1 MQGSCLYPLLED
13 AAVCLEMGPHSGNVM
28 APHGAFQTLLPHCTR
43 AKSRT
48 APAAGCLARGGLL
61 LALPDTGACP
71 TFEPQRH
78 SRRVPQSLK
87 ATGRKPGHGR
97 ARPVTSV
104 NEEGPSRRVNG
115 PPHLP
120 PVFPS
125 LVMMWAL
132 RNSSLLSGKE
142 THHVDTRPLR
152 RGVGAEGTGQAP
164 GASGKVKVPSPSR
177 PPLPENTGLH
187 LAAVS
192 CSAGEAGYADFT

>member
-28 APHGAFQTLLPHCTR
+28 APPGAFQTFLPHCTR

-48 APAAGCLARGGLL
+48 TPAAGCLARGGLL
-61 LALPDTGACP
+61 LALPDTGAGP

-87 ATGRKPGHGR
+87 ATGRKSGHGR
-97 ARPVTSV
+97 ARPVTLV

-115 PPHLP
+115 PPHPP

-142 THHVDTRPLR
+142 TRHVDTWPLR
-152 RGVGAEGTGQAP
+152 QGSGGGRRDWSSARSKWESEAP
-164 GASGKVKVPSPSR
+164 Q
-177 PPLPENTGLH
+177 PLQT
-187 LAAVS
+187 AA
-192 CSAGEAGYADFT
+192 A